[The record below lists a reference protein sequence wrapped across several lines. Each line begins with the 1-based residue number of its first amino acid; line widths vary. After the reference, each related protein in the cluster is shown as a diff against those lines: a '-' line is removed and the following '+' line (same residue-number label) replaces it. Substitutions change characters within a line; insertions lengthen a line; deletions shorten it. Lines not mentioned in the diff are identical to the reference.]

1 MKKYSCLIYFY
12 TTRYFLILGIFI
24 IAFCKPV
31 IGQVTDKSSF
41 KKQTVYIEVASK
53 GACYTINYDRVFHKG
68 EKSSLSYKVGAFIG
82 KDGIAFPIGFN
93 LFTGK
98 QQHHADF
105 SLVLTPYIDHYHS
118 FLAKEDLSDKYLYIA
133 STVGYRYQK
142 TKGGVFFKIAAGP
155 LLFLDPPSDH
165 FWNMDPKLYGVC
177 YAGAGITF

>member
-1 MKKYSCLIYFY
+1 MIPA
-12 TTRYFLILGIFI
+12 IFNFVYYKS
-24 IAFCKPV
+24 AV
-31 IGQVTDKSSF
+31 GQVFEKNSF
-41 KKQTVYIEVASK
+41 RKQTIYIEAASK
-53 GACYTINYDRVFHKG
+53 GAFYSINYDRLFHKR
-68 EKSSLSYKVGAFIG
+68 EKSSLSYRVGAFIE
-82 KDGIAFPIGFN
+82 KDGIAFPMGLS

-133 STVGYRYQK
+133 STAGYRYQK
-142 TKGGVFFKIAAGP
+142 VQGGLFFKIAIGP

-177 YAGAGITF
+177 YGGAGITF